1 MEAGKQTDMPEFESV
16 EDWLIFLKMDSHLEL
31 FQAANV
37 DSLERV
43 KKLEDKDL
51 REMGVKLIGHRN
63 KMNKSI
69 KSMKGRFV
77 NRGMDGDEAAI

>member
-1 MEAGKQTDMPEFESV
+1 MEASNQSDVPEFESV
-16 EDWLIFLKMDSHLEL
+16 DDWLIFLKMDSHLKL

-37 DSLERV
+37 DSLDKV
-43 KKLEDKDL
+43 AKLEDKDL

-69 KSMKGRFV
+69 KSIKGRYV
-77 NRGMDGDEAAI
+77 NRGMDEDEGAI